1 MSIRI
6 FYDETDFRLQ
16 GLRKTVKTV
25 KTVILNEE
33 KILGDLNFILTNNEN
48 LREISNEFLK
58 HNYDTDVITFNYNK
72 ENIISGEIYISVEKV
87 TENAI
92 NYNVSIRSEIRRVI
106 LHGVLHLLG
115 YNDKSD
121 EEKVKMK
128 EMEDLLLKIYGE

>member
-6 FYDETDFRLQ
+6 FYDETDFRLP
-16 GLRKTVKTV
+16 GLRKTLKSVKTI
-25 KTVILNEE
+25 ILNE
-33 KILGDLNFILTNNEN
+33 KKVLGDLNFILTNNKN
-48 LREISNEFLK
+48 LRKINSEFLK

-87 TENAI
+87 RGNAI
-92 NYNVSIRSEIRRVI
+92 NYNVSLRTEIKRVI
-106 LHGVLHLLG
+106 FHGVLHLLG

-121 EEKVKMK
+121 EEKTKMK